1 MQKYESKE
9 GTPCS
14 PVTGNEFDSTFR
26 KKYIQIS
33 KKIYYLN
40 AAIYAYY
47 PVAVNNEEQ
56 KKKIRGLSKCLSSVR
71 SEITNEFREDIDRG
85 DKDNASARHKLQLAA
100 VKELI
105 KLIDETR
112 KKLIS

>member
-1 MQKYESKE
+1 M
-9 GTPCS
+9 
-14 PVTGNEFDSTFR
+14 TGNEFDSTFR
-26 KKYIQIS
+26 TKYIQIS

-47 PVAVNNEEQ
+47 PVVVHNEDQ

-71 SEITNEFREDIDRG
+71 SEITSEFREEVEKG
-85 DKDNASARHKLQLAA
+85 EKENASARHKLQFAA

-105 KLIDETR
+105 KLIDETK
-112 KKLIS
+112 KKLIA